1 MVACIAW
8 GSSSTFPTGPGD
20 QCVWGCEFELLPSG
34 TMRDAGGILH
44 GVVGQRARKLSASK
58 LEVVD
63 GSVVML
69 GIRGTSTDQLLPH
82 QQALIDSFQ
91 NVPQA
96 RHSFDS

>member
-44 GVVGQRARKLSASK
+44 GVVGQMARKLSASK

-96 RHSFDS
+96 RHSLDS

>member
-20 QCVWGCEFELLPSG
+20 QCVWGCEFELLPGG
-34 TMRDAGGILH
+34 TMARASGILH
-44 GVVGQRARKLSASK
+44 GVVGQRARRLSATK
-58 LEVVD
+58 LEVLD
-63 GSVVML
+63 GTVVML

-82 QQALIDSFQ
+82 QQELMDSYQ

-96 RHSFDS
+96 RQTLDS